1 MLYIS
6 MTIHLVFTDE
16 ILGSASQ
23 RAAFA
28 FDAERV
34 GSGIMEC
41 TLFVRQMH
49 LVAVSIP
56 DTQVQLGH
64 LICASALLSCGVP

>member
-1 MLYIS
+1 

-23 RAAFA
+23 RGAFA
-28 FDAERV
+28 FDTK
-34 GSGIMEC
+34 SGIMEC
-41 TLFVRQMH
+41 VLFVRQMR

-56 DTQVQLGH
+56 DAQVQLGH
-64 LICASALLSCGVP
+64 LMCASALLSCGEP

>member
-23 RAAFA
+23 RGAFA
-28 FDAERV
+28 FDTKRV

-41 TLFVRQMH
+41 VLFVRQMR

-56 DTQVQLGH
+56 DAQVQLGH
-64 LICASALLSCGVP
+64 LMCASALLSCGEP